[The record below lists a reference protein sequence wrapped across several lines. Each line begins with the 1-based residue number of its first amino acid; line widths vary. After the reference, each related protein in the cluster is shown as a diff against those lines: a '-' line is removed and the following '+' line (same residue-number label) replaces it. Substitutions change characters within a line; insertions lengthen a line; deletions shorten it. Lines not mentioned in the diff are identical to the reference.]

1 MFIGTVKTL
10 PSFIVS
16 VGAAGSP
23 FSGGLPAM
31 PCVCC
36 TKSQREVKPVSCI
49 AVVNIRKQVT
59 ILPAVT
65 SLDYVL
71 EVRYSQVLAISHE
84 GSLGP

>member
-16 VGAAGSP
+16 VRAAGSP

-49 AVVNIRKQVT
+49 AVVNIRK
-59 ILPAVT
+59 
-65 SLDYVL
+65 
-71 EVRYSQVLAISHE
+71 
-84 GSLGP
+84 